1 MNEMDCASISKA
13 NAKKIADHIRIEES
27 AHTSG
32 PIGQL
37 NDCLRKELI
46 CWAVI
51 TYKSRYPDT
60 SLIEFTA
67 DQAFTEALLKLHN
80 DALSGNISDRGASI
94 KTVLFTFFKFK
105 LMELLQKE
113 NRRMEKERRY
123 FATNDPANES
133 EDRMDQ
139 NDITYA
145 LLRRALANMK
155 AKDQEIITQRHL
167 HQETPE
173 SIAEKL
179 NISTEAVNN
188 KLYRSMK
195 RLKKEIKKLKS
206 HGNI

>member
-13 NAKKIADHIRIEES
+13 NAKKIADHIRIGEG
-27 AHTSG
+27 ALTPG
-32 PIGQL
+32 PIGRL

-51 TYKSRYPDT
+51 TYKSRYPDPT
-60 SLIEFTA
+60 LIEFTA

-80 DALSGNISDRGASI
+80 DALSGNISDRGASV

-113 NRRMEKERRY
+113 NRRMEKERQY
-123 FATNDPANES
+123 IVTNDSDNVS
-133 EDRMDQ
+133 EAIDTE
-139 NDITYA
+139 NITYA
-145 LLRRALANMK
+145 LLRKALANMK

-167 HQETPE
+167 NQENPE

-179 NISTEAVNN
+179 NISVEAVNN

-195 RLKKEIKKLKS
+195 RLKEEIKKLKS